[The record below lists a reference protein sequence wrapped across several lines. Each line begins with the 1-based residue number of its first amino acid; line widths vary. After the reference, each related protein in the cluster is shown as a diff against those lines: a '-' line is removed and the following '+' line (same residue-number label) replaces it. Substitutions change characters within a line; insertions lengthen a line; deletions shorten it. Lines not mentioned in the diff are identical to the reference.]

1 MATQS
6 RPQDAALALDA
17 SASGLEKM
25 LADDPTSFE
34 FFQAVRLL
42 GQLHPE
48 RRPVGQ
54 FQHPSEEVARFVAN
68 GAVTFPASEIQA
80 LEMAP
85 DSPARMTVNF
95 MGLTGPLGVL
105 PMFYSLQA
113 AERAR
118 ARDTA
123 LRDFFDI
130 FHHRMVSLFYRAWEK
145 YRFTVTHE
153 QGQRDRLAAHVLDL
167 IGLGTSGL
175 QGRLPVRDESL
186 LFYAGLLAPQSRPAE
201 ALRRMLS
208 DHFDVAVEIE
218 QFVGGWY
225 PLSASTQCSL
235 GAERDASGQL
245 GLGAVAGDEIWDQ
258 QSRVRVRLGP
268 LTRRQ
273 YDQFLPTGAAYE
285 PLRALTRFFG
295 NEQLDFE
302 FQLVLVRNEVPAC
315 VLGVDDDVATPLGW
329 CTWLRSSPFG
339 RDPDETVLAL

>member
-1 MATQS
+1 MAAQS
-6 RPQDAALALDA
+6 WPEDAALAPGA
-17 SASGLEKM
+17 VAPAVEKM

-48 RRPVGQ
+48 RGSVGG
-54 FQHPSEEVARFVAN
+54 FEHPADEVARFVAN
-68 GAVTFPASEIQA
+68 TAVAFPASEIQS
-80 LEMAP
+80 LVSPP
-85 DSPARMTVNF
+85 DAPARMTVNF

-105 PMFYSLQA
+105 PMFYSLQV
-113 AERAR
+113 AERTR

-167 IGLGTSGL
+167 IGLGTSAL

-201 ALRRMLS
+201 ALRQMLA
-208 DHFDVAVEIE
+208 DHFGVAVEIE

-225 PLSASTQCSL
+225 PLAASTQCGL
-235 GAERDASGQL
+235 GAGRDGSEQL
-245 GLGAVAGDEIWDQ
+245 GLGAVAGDELWDQ

-268 LTRRQ
+268 LTRCQ
-273 YDQFLPTGAAYE
+273 YDQFLPTGAAHE

-295 NEQLDFE
+295 DEQLDFE
-302 FQLVLVRNEVPAC
+302 FQLVLARDEVPAC
-315 VLGVDDDVATPLGW
+315 VLGADDDAATPLGW
-329 CTWLRSSPFG
+329 CTWLRSSPFS
-339 RDPDETVLAL
+339 RDPDETILVL